1 MPYNPYNDILTEEE
15 KGSFYTQNKDL
26 KMENHQNTLTKWRLK
41 IVTFLITTPVIK
53 LSPWV

>member
-15 KGSFYTQNKDL
+15 KGSFYTQNKDF

-53 LSPWV
+53 FSPWV